1 VRFWETVAVDLTSKL
16 QLRPGQNL
24 TVVGLP
30 EGIRLDL
37 PDGSRPVSK
46 EAAVPDA
53 VLVFVRSLADLDERA
68 QPAIEAARADLL
80 AWVAYPKGRQLGTDL
95 DRDVLARHLAGAG
108 IRPVRQV
115 AIDAYW
121 SALRFRPGSIG

>member
-1 VRFWETVAVDLTSKL
+1 MDLTNKL
-16 QLRPGQNL
+16 QLRPGQNV

-30 EGIRLDL
+30 EGIQLDL
-37 PDGSRPVSK
+37 PAGPGFVGK

-68 QPAIEAARADLL
+68 KPAIEAARADHL

-108 IRPVRQV
+108 FRPVRQV
-115 AIDAYW
+115 AIDEVW
-121 SALRFRPGSIG
+121 SALRFRPRSIG

>member
-1 VRFWETVAVDLTSKL
+1 MDLTSKL
-16 QLRPGQNL
+16 QLRPGQNV

-30 EGIRLDL
+30 EGIQLDL
-37 PDGSRPVSK
+37 PDGSRSPGK

-53 VLVFVRSLADLDERA
+53 VLVFVRALADLDERVK
-68 QPAIEAARADLL
+68 PAIEAARADRL

-95 DRDVLARHLAGAG
+95 DRDVLAQHLAGVG

-115 AIDAYW
+115 AIDEQW
-121 SALRFRPGSIG
+121 SALRFRTRPIG